1 VRHSPHDVERGEL
14 RPLAI
19 GVAQPAHDRTQ
30 EDQREPRLLS
40 QRSQEPLGGD
50 DEQDVRQLL
59 GRQPASEPPL
69 RVLLGSVDE
78 RLTKA
83 LVQASA
89 AVVSRFS
96 DVPLWIAHADEGA
109 VDEKPTS
116 RPLP

>member
-1 VRHSPHDVERGEL
+1 MTDAPWRV
-14 RPLAI
+14 I
-19 GVAQPAHDRTQ
+19 
-30 EDQREPRLLS
+30 
-40 QRSQEPLGGD
+40 LG
-50 DEQDVRQLL
+50 
-59 GRQPASEPPL
+59 A
-69 RVLLGSVDE
+69 VDE